1 MFVTVFFGAMTAG
14 SVLWGKLASELG
26 LPAAHFIA
34 AAGAL
39 GGIALTWRWKRISR
53 RRCIGRLRF

>member
-1 MFVTVFFGAMTAG
+1 MFVTVFFGAMTLGSAIWGHVAG
-14 SVLWGKLASELG
+14 LAG

-39 GGIALTWRWKRISR
+39 
-53 RRCIGRLRF
+53 LRFR